1 MSMSFRHANVGN
13 DASERWTPGRGGNR
27 KAGVNSLI
35 WLALVLFIIWLVVRV
50 VFAVTGFVFHILWV
64 VAVILFIVWL
74 VRRFL

>member
-1 MSMSFRHANVGN
+1 M
-13 DASERWTPGRGGNR
+13 
-27 KAGVNSLI
+27 NSLI

-64 VAVILFIVWL
+64 VAVILLIVWL